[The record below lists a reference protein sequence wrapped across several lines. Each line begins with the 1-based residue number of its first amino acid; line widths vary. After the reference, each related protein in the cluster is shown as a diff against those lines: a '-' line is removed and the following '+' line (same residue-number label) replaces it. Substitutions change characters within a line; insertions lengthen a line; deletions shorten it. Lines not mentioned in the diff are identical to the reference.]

1 MAVQLPA
8 SQALVYNQ
16 EQLLSHVQT
25 LASDEFSGREM
36 ATLGNEKARVYII
49 NALKQ
54 LDVAPLGQDYRQVF
68 NHKSDVRGAN
78 VIGVIPGTEFPQQYI
93 VLSAHFDHIGKGTR
107 VIYNGADDNASGTA
121 ALLSIAEQVK
131 QAPLRYSL
139 ILLFSD
145 GEELGLVGAHAFI
158 NSYQGLLG
166 DIKLNINLDMI
177 AGDRGTKKLR
187 FISKGIETLL
197 DEQGLKRWSELRDS
211 AEIQV
216 KKGFKSGSSS
226 ITRGASSVNNRIR
239 WRAASDHYVF
249 YKAKIPFVY
258 FGVGTHK
265 NYHTGNDDFNGI
277 NQAFYLSATASIC
290 RQIYLLDRLMTN

>member
-1 MAVQLPA
+1 MA
-8 SQALVYNQ
+8 SQ
-16 EQLLSHVQT
+16 
-25 LASDEFSGREM
+25 
-36 ATLGNEKARVYII
+36 GNEKARVYII
-49 NALKQ
+49 NALKG
-54 LDVAPLGQDYRQVF
+54 LEVAPLGQDYRHVF
-68 NHKSDVRGAN
+68 NDKAGRDGAN
-78 VIGVIPGTEFPQQYI
+78 VIGYIPGTDFPQQYI
-93 VLSAHFDHIGKGTR
+93 VLSAHFDHIGKGAR

-121 ALLSIAEQVK
+121 ALLAIAEQVK
-131 QAPLRYSL
+131 QTPLRYSL

-145 GEELGLVGAHAFI
+145 GEEVGLVGAHAFI
-158 NSYQGLLG
+158 RSYQALLA

-187 FISKGIETLL
+187 FISKGVDSLL
-197 DEQGLKRWSELRDS
+197 DKQGLKMWARLRDS
-211 AEIQV
+211 ARIQV

-226 ITRGASSVNNRIR
+226 IARGSSAVNNRIR

-249 YKAKIPFVY
+249 YKAKIPFIY

-277 NQAFYLSATASIC
+277 NREFYLAATASIC